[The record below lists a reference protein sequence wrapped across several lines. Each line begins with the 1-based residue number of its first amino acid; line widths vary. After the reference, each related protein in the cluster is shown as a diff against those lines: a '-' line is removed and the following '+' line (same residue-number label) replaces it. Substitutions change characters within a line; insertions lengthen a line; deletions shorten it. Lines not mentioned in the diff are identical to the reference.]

1 MYEGFI
7 AQPDHGDAGLGS
19 VEVTIENNVALVV
32 LTDEPARNALSLS
45 MWVRISEVFE
55 ELSRNQELRAVVIR
69 GSGTTAFAA
78 GANIAEFPENRL
90 TASAA
95 TAYNDHLA
103 RALRAVASI
112 EVPTIAMI
120 RGFAVGGGCE
130 LSAACDLRIG
140 SETAQIGIPIGR
152 LGVILGLT
160 ETRLLTRHL
169 GVNGLKRVLF
179 SGRLFAAA
187 ESLQIGL
194 LDEVVAEADLAS
206 HVAELLLT
214 ITRSSAVTIRA
225 AKVITDLAGALDDA
239 AADRVQQLH
248 VQAYDGD
255 DLKEGVDAFL
265 NKRRPTFANGAA
277 Q

>member
-1 MYEGFI
+1 MYEELI
-7 AQPDHGDAGLGS
+7 ARPDNGDGGHGS
-19 VEVTIENNVALVV
+19 VEVYLEANVALVV
-32 LTDEPARNALSLS
+32 LSDAPARNALSLS
-45 MWVRISEVFE
+45 MWIRIAEVFD
-55 ELSRNQELRAVVIR
+55 ELRSEPGVRAVVIR
-69 GSGTTAFAA
+69 GSGTAAFAA

-95 TAYNDHLA
+95 TAYNDHLT
-103 RALRAVASI
+103 RALRAVAAI

-160 ETRLLTRHL
+160 ETRLLTRHI

-179 SGRLFAAA
+179 SGRLFNAA

-194 LDEVVAEADLAS
+194 LDEVVPDIELAA
-206 HVAELLLT
+206 HIAVLLRT
-214 ITRSSAVTIRA
+214 ITGSSATTITA
-225 AKVITDLAGALDDA
+225 AKVVTDLAGALDDA
-239 AADRVQQLH
+239 AADRVQRLH

-255 DLKEGVDAFL
+255 DLKEGVNAFL
-265 NKRRPTFANGAA
+265 TKRRPIFTKAGA
-277 Q
+277 

>member
-1 MYEGFI
+1 MYEDFL
-7 AQPDHGDAGLGS
+7 AQPDKGDVGLGT
-19 VEVTIENNVALVV
+19 VEVHIEANVALVV
-32 LTDEPARNALSLS
+32 LSDAPARNALSLS
-45 MWVRISEVFE
+45 MWIRITEVFD
-55 ELSRNQELRAVVIR
+55 ELTTTPDLRAVVIR
-69 GSGTTAFAA
+69 GSGTAAFAA

-103 RALRAVASI
+103 RALRTVAAI

-140 SETAQIGIPIGR
+140 SDTAQIGIPIGR
-152 LGVILGLT
+152 LGVILGLA
-160 ETRLLTRHL
+160 ETRLLTRHI

-179 SGRLFAAA
+179 SGRLFNAV

-194 LDEVVAEADLAS
+194 LDEVVPD
-206 HVAELLLT
+206 AELAVHIAVLLET
-214 ITRSSAVTIRA
+214 ITRSSAVTITA
-225 AKVITDLAGALDDA
+225 AKVVTDLAGALDDA
-239 AADRVQQLH
+239 AADRVQRLH

-265 NKRRPTFANGAA
+265 NKRRPVFANGGSL
-277 Q
+277 